1 MSLYNFNNGE
11 EKEYEKIIWMFSC
24 CYVMFRI
31 IRKCICTRYFTTC
44 CNRYLDKDTNEFI
57 YNSSGTYVGS
67 VRCHSKVEVRR
78 IGSTFSYSIL
88 NKSNDG
94 FYPSGSSYTCNVSN
108 LTNIQQGNNYLVR
121 WNAQVKR
128 GSGVDRNQTLTHK
141 Y

>member
-1 MSLYNFNNGE
+1 MERRRNMKKLFGCSVA
-11 EKEYEKIIWMFSC
+11 
-24 CYVMFRI
+24 VMLCLGLLGNVSALDISPRAAI
-31 IRKCICTRYFTTC
+31 DI
-44 CNRYLDKDTNEFI
+44 LDKDTNEFI